1 MNVIDRI
8 IENKKVTLTQTKK
21 QKPLEKLKEE
31 AIDIVS
37 TKTKL
42 FRFQEKLK
50 NKTTQLIAEYKPA
63 SPSKGNISTL
73 KAEDVIPIYD
83 KNNVDM
89 MSILTEETYFKSNLK
104 NFNIANNLTNKPLL
118 RKDFIIDEYMI
129 YEAAVN
135 NASGILLISGICPNI
150 EEYLNISRNL
160 GLDAV
165 VECHTLE
172 DIESVVDYNPE
183 IIGINNRNLDDF
195 TINLKTT
202 KELKKYVPNYL
213 ISESGVKTIED
224 AKKLKEYGADGIL
237 IGTSILQ
244 NNTEKEI
251 EKFIENLINVLQK

>member
-1 MNVIDRI
+1 M
-8 IENKKVTLTQTKK
+8 
-21 QKPLEKLKEE
+21 KL
-31 AIDIVS
+31 
-37 TKTKL
+37 L
-42 FRFQEKLK
+42 
-50 NKTTQLIAEYKPA
+50 LI
-63 SPSKGNISTL
+63 
-73 KAEDVIPIYD
+73 
-83 KNNVDM
+83 
-89 MSILTEETYFKSNLK
+89 
-104 NFNIANNLTNKPLL
+104 
-118 RKDFIIDEYMI
+118 
-129 YEAAVN
+129 
-135 NASGILLISGICPNI
+135 ISGICPNI

-251 EKFIENLINVLQK
+251 EKFIENLINVLKK

>member
-1 MNVIDRI
+1 M
-8 IENKKVTLTQTKK
+8 
-21 QKPLEKLKEE
+21 
-31 AIDIVS
+31 
-37 TKTKL
+37 
-42 FRFQEKLK
+42 
-50 NKTTQLIAEYKPA
+50 
-63 SPSKGNISTL
+63 
-73 KAEDVIPIYD
+73 
-83 KNNVDM
+83 
-89 MSILTEETYFKSNLK
+89 
-104 NFNIANNLTNKPLL
+104 
-118 RKDFIIDEYMI
+118 
-129 YEAAVN
+129 
-135 NASGILLISGICPNI
+135 
-150 EEYLNISRNL
+150 NISRNL

-251 EKFIENLINVLQK
+251 EKFIENLINVLKK

>member
-50 NKTTQLIAEYKPA
+50 NKTTQLITEYKPA
-63 SPSKGNISTL
+63 SPSQGNISTL

-251 EKFIENLINVLQK
+251 EKFIENLINVLKK